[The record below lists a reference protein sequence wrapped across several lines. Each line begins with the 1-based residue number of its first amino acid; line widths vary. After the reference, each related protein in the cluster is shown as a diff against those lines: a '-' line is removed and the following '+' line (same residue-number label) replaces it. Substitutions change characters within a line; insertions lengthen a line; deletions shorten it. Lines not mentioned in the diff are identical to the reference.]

1 MNCMLASIVFSMIA
15 CEKPFVELSSLMGNV
30 EEVVSNPLLSRNP
43 KPPVSE
49 RTLDKGNSP

>member
-1 MNCMLASIVFSMIA
+1 MIA
-15 CEKPFVELSSLMGNV
+15 CEKPLVELSSLMGNI

-49 RTLDKGNSP
+49 STFDNGYSP